1 MLKPARLPVSDV
13 PRGARCAAM
22 ALFLMISGCP
32 SPPRA
37 EDPTPAPVAD
47 TARVVDTAGG
57 PETAQVAPDEPL
69 APLAWMSTTWRGEF
83 LGGPCEEIWSLPR
96 DGAMMG
102 VFRITT
108 GRGSRLY
115 ELMLIERRGD
125 ETWLSFRHFKPGV
138 EPIDPES
145 IELKLVTVSETE
157 AVFENPA
164 RERPARVRYARSGA
178 AADEVTVE
186 IYATMSDA
194 QPQSFTMRQAR

>member
-1 MLKPARLPVSDV
+1 MRKRARLLSCDLL
-13 PRGARCAAM
+13 RGASCAAM

-32 SPPRA
+32 APPPGG
-37 EDPTPAPVAD
+37 EPTPAAV
-47 TARVVDTAGG
+47 
-57 PETAQVAPDEPL
+57 PETARAVESARVAPDEPL

-83 LGGPCEEIWSLPR
+83 LGGPCEEMWSLPR

-115 ELMLIERRGD
+115 ELMLIERRGE

-138 EPIDPES
+138 EPIDAES
-145 IELKLVTVSETE
+145 IEPKLVAANDTE
-157 AVFENPA
+157 AVFENAA
-164 RERPARVRYARSGA
+164 RERPARVRYARSSA
-178 AADEVTVE
+178 SSDEVTVE
-186 IYATMSDA
+186 IYATMADA